1 MHPVGRRLRATAGSG
16 TAWALA
22 RPGVQRDAAWELC
35 KFITSRDVHM
45 RHMLPGMK
53 APVRKSVAQALE
65 YLNDPPSR
73 SMAVFAEAP
82 AYAFTE
88 PQMTSWTQVSVQ
100 IQSEVLRILRNEAA
114 PGDAMQAL
122 KRALDPLVL
131 ESTAALKAF
140 TGDTDC
146 GCTGK

>member
-1 MHPVGRRLRATAGSG
+1 
-16 TAWALA
+16 
-22 RPGVQRDAAWELC
+22 
-35 KFITSRDVHM
+35 M
-45 RHMLPGMK
+45 RHMLQGMK
-53 APVRKSVAQALE
+53 APVRKSVAQAPA
-65 YLNDPPSR
+65 YLNDAPLR
-73 SMAVFAEAP
+73 SMAVFAEAL

-100 IQSEVLRILRNEAA
+100 IQSGVLRLLRNEAA
-114 PGDAMQAL
+114 PGDAMQVL

-146 GCTGK
+146 GCAGKYAAGLPPAAASATLPLARANGIVERAT